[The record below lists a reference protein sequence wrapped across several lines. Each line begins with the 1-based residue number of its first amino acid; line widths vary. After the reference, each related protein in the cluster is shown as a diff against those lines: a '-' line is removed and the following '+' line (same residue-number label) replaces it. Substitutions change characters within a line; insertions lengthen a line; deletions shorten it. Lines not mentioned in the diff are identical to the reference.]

1 MEGHET
7 EEHTSGQILKGTIMP
22 IQFCDEKEKN
32 MMWIAN
38 L

>member
-22 IQFCDEKEKN
+22 IQFCNEKEKKHDVDS
-32 MMWIAN
+32 
-38 L
+38 